1 MMTQKGQAIFSLF
14 FLAVIFGVPLSQAA
28 HEVLEGRAP
37 GFVAFFTHA
46 PTQSNLRAS
55 EKELESA
62 SVVARAARPWV
73 QRFWLQALG
82 NAGDKTV
89 VGRDGWLFYTPDVR
103 YLVESDGDEKDPFRA
118 ILEFRRQL
126 ARRGIHLLMIPM
138 PGKPS
143 IYADKL
149 TRGGVDSSPTQTLL
163 TRLRNA
169 GIESLDLFS
178 VFRYA
183 AQRRNSS
190 CYLARDTHWSGA
202 SAQLTAEIVAQR
214 LFDLGWVSSGSVDY
228 QVRPV
233 TTARTGDLVKMINLS
248 NLEGLF
254 PPEAVQCEQVFRSG
268 SGELYRDKPDSEVLV
283 LGDSFMR
290 MYQTDQPLAA
300 GFIAHL
306 ARVLRQPVTS
316 IVNDGGA
323 STLVRQDLS
332 RRAGLLANKKV
343 AIWEFVERDIRFGME
358 GWKDVSLP

>member
-1 MMTQKGQAIFSLF
+1 
-14 FLAVIFGVPLSQAA
+14 
-28 HEVLEGRAP
+28 
-37 GFVAFFTHA
+37 
-46 PTQSNLRAS
+46 
-55 EKELESA
+55 
-62 SVVARAARPWV
+62 
-73 QRFWLQALG
+73 
-82 NAGDKTV
+82 
-89 VGRDGWLFYTPDVR
+89 
-103 YLVESDGDEKDPFRA
+103 
-118 ILEFRRQL
+118 
-126 ARRGIHLLMIPM
+126 
-138 PGKPS
+138 
-143 IYADKL
+143 
-149 TRGGVDSSPTQTLL
+149 
-163 TRLRNA
+163 
-169 GIESLDLFS
+169 
-178 VFRYA
+178 
-183 AQRRNSS
+183 
-190 CYLARDTHWSGA
+190 
-202 SAQLTAEIVAQR
+202 
-214 LFDLGWVSSGSVDY
+214 
-228 QVRPV
+228 
-233 TTARTGDLVKMINLS
+233 MINLS